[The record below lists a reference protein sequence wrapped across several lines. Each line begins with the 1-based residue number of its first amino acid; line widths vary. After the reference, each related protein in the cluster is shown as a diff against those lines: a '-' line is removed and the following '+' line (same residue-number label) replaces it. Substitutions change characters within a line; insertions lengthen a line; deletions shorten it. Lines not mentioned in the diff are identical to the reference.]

1 MFSLTRKRKGSSP
14 RMRGTRVDCADRST
28 PVGLI
33 PTYAGNTCLIK
44 LSSGRGWAHPHVCGE
59 HRRLAR
65 PVSASAGSSPRMR
78 GTLLIVAAQKYGI
91 GLIPTYAGNT
101 CRRRGR
107 ERRSRAHPH
116 VCGEHQSPGGRTLS
130 NGGSSPRM
138 RGTQNTERYAP
149 IHGGLIPTYAGNTSN
164 VPCAVRRGRAHPHVC
179 GEHRQRY
186 FYPASIGGSS
196 PRMRGTPRA
205 QQKPRK
211 A

>member
-1 MFSLTRKRKGSSP
+1 MGCRTGCRFWAHPHVCGEHNSLVTLDRYEQGSSPRMRGTLNISLESRDIVGLIPTYAGNTQPYHASASHRRAHPHVCGEHFARRRGRRSFSGSSP
-14 RMRGTRVDCADRST
+14 RMRGTRFFTSSSAIRN
-28 PVGLI
+28 GLI

-44 LSSGRGWAHPHVCGE
+44 VSSGRGWAHPHVCGE

-116 VCGEHQSPGGRTLS
+116 VCGEH
-130 NGGSSPRM
+130 
-138 RGTQNTERYAP
+138 
-149 IHGGLIPTYAGNTSN
+149 
-164 VPCAVRRGRAHPHVC
+164 
-179 GEHRQRY
+179 
-186 FYPASIGGSS
+186 
-196 PRMRGTPRA
+196 
-205 QQKPRK
+205 
-211 A
+211 

>member
-1 MFSLTRKRKGSSP
+1 MPGPCQHQRAHPHVCGEHYSLSRRRDTASGSSP
-14 RMRGTRVDCADRST
+14 RMRGTRC
-28 PVGLI
+28 
-33 PTYAGNTCLIK
+33 
-44 LSSGRGWAHPHVCGE
+44 SGVRRGC
-59 HRRLAR
+59 R
-65 PVSASAGSSPRMR
+65 
-78 GTLLIVAAQKYGI
+78 Q

-101 CRRRGR
+101 CRPARVSLSR
-107 ERRSRAHPH
+107 RAHPH

-196 PRMRGTPRA
+196 PRMRGTPGR
-205 QQKPRK
+205 RIRT
-211 A
+211 

>member
-1 MFSLTRKRKGSSP
+1 MGSSP
-14 RMRGTRVDCADRST
+14 RMRGTRC
-28 PVGLI
+28 
-33 PTYAGNTCLIK
+33 
-44 LSSGRGWAHPHVCGE
+44 SGVRRGCRQW
-59 HRRLAR
+59 
-65 PVSASAGSSPRMR
+65 
-78 GTLLIVAAQKYGI
+78 
-91 GLIPTYAGNT
+91 LIPTYAGNT
-101 CRRRGR
+101 CRPARVSLSR
-107 ERRSRAHPH
+107 RAHPH

-196 PRMRGTPRA
+196 PRMRGTPDFSFSWLRTLGLIPTYA
-205 QQKPRK
+205 GNTPSTHPRLK
-211 A
+211 QAWAHPHVCGEHSRPPSL